1 MTRRVLELCCGT
13 KSFASVAAREYG
25 CEVVTVDV
33 DARFDPTHCVDVR
46 AFDYRRIYPD
56 TGTFDMVWASPPCTH
71 FSNCKR
77 FGTRDLQTADAI
89 VHACIA
95 IIRYYNPRVYV
106 IENPWTGML
115 KRRPYMAEF
124 PYHVVDYCRY
134 DASIGMKKATVLFT
148 NQTVPR
154 EGSVPEH
161 GRHAP
166 SVLLWSR
173 IVLEPRVE
181 KQAAACRST
190 SCARCSRDTA
200 LIKTKT
206 KNILPYS

>member
-56 TGTFDMVWASPPCTH
+56 LDAFDMVWASPPCTH

-134 DASIGMKKATVLFT
+134 DDTLGMKKATVLFT
-148 NQTVPR
+148 NHPTFAPKRCLGKGQCPSMVGTRHRCCCGHGSYWNRAWKSKRDRAVHCGRVPVNLVR
-154 EGSVPEH
+154 EML
-161 GRHAP
+161 A
-166 SVLLWSR
+166 
-173 IVLEPRVE
+173 
-181 KQAAACRST
+181 
-190 SCARCSRDTA
+190 
-200 LIKTKT
+200 
-206 KNILPYS
+206 